1 MKLFTSEQKR
11 FEIHTF
17 IAGTGE
23 KNYAVYD
30 SKRGTYLFNNED
42 QQLTFEG
49 AKEFADQLNLE
60 SAFKPTALLHAKAI
74 G

>member
-17 IAGTGE
+17 IAGTGG

-30 SKRGTYLFNNED
+30 AKKGNYIFNNEY

-49 AKEFADQLNLE
+49 AKEFADQLNNGE
-60 SAFKPTALLHAKAI
+60 KK
-74 G
+74 